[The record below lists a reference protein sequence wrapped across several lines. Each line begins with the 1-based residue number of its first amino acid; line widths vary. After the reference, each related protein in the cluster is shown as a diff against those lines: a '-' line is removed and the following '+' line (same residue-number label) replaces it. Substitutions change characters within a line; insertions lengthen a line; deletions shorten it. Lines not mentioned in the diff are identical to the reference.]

1 MKRSYSTTATAKLKL
16 SEEGTYDIYVKVKDS
31 NGTLAR
37 KTMKLTV
44 AEEHSGT
51 RYDITYYTDMN
62 DPYLQMLN
70 IVNNNPAYYY
80 SGEGLELRDLTVD
93 GYKFNGWFTA
103 QTGGTLVKTIPAGTT
118 GKITLYA
125 HWTKE
130 PHSGSHE
137 LPIVP

>member
-1 MKRSYSTTATAKLKL
+1 MIFDEVVS
-16 SEEGTYDIYVKVKDS
+16 
-31 NGTLAR
+31 
-37 KTMKLTV
+37 M
-44 AEEHSGT
+44 
-51 RYDITYYTDMN
+51 
-62 DPYLQMLN
+62 QMLN

-130 PHSGSHE
+130 PHIGSHE